1 MMFEQILAVAPVDRR
16 PSVEQRIAA
25 LAQAGP

>member
-1 MMFEQILAVAPVDRR
+1 MLEHILAAAPVDRR